1 MTEKYPISKFRTLIL
16 LAILIFSAYS
26 CEKWDFLNPN
36 DPKSHIEP
44 GQWAPSNL
52 NVTPINDSQVQLT
65 WKDNC
70 DLESGFKIERK
81 SENSTYKQIAEVGA
95 NIATY
100 IDTNLS
106 IEQKY
111 TYRVYAFTEVNKSK
125 YSNEKS
131 IQTTFPSP
139 TNLTATPISDSQVKL
154 EWQDNCAFE
163 TGFRIER
170 KADTGTFQQIA
181 EIGANVTT
189 YTDDSLNI
197 DVNYTYRVNAITK
210 VNKSAYSNEVS
221 AQTTLPAPTDL
232 TATPI
237 SDSQI
242 KLDWKDNSSF
252 ENGFRIERKIGSGGF
267 QQVAEVGANLTSY
280 TDDNL
285 TYGETYYYRVRAY
298 TQFNNSDYSNEK
310 SIQTTFPYP
319 TNLIATPI
327 SDSQVKLEWQD
338 NCTFETG
345 FRIERKADAGTFQ
358 QIAEVNANITSFTD
372 NNLTYG
378 ETYSYRVR
386 ACTQLNNSNYS
397 NETNIQMVIPP
408 PSNLNATPVTDSQI
422 KLEWQDN
429 SSFETGFQIERK
441 TVGGNFQQVA
451 KVGANVKSFTDDNLT
466 YGETYYYRVRAY
478 TQFNNSDYSNEKS
491 VQTIFP
497 APSNLTATPVT
508 DSQIK
513 LEWQDNCTFETGF
526 RIERKADAGTFQ
538 QIAEV
543 NANITSFT
551 DNNLTYGETYI
562 YRVRAYTQLNNS
574 NYSNETNI
582 QMVIPPP
589 SNLTATPVTD
599 SQIKLDWQ
607 DNCLFE
613 TGFRIERNDGN
624 GYTLI
629 AEVGADVITYTDVGL
644 IYGRNYTYRVKA
656 FTINNE
662 SEYSNDLQTE
672 TVFPSPS
679 NLLTSVINNQ
689 DIKLTWQDNCS
700 FEMGFKIERMKEAES
715 FSEIASTNPN
725 NCEYIDRNIEKD
737 ITYSYRVCS
746 FTDYNKSNYS
756 NVSSISVSSLE
767 GIFNGTW
774 KVTSTTNSSS
784 SSDLILNEILTFS
797 NSTYNGTEVSG
808 DVALVSTYYG
818 SVNGTYVFNPTGQT
832 LIITYTKSP
841 NRKTY
846 LGVSIS
852 GTTLSFSSAHDNFT
866 LKKQ

>member
-378 ETYSYRVR
+378 ETYIYRVR
-386 ACTQLNNSNYS
+386 AYTQLNNSNYS

-497 APSNLTATPVT
+497 A
-508 DSQIK
+508 
-513 LEWQDNCTFETGF
+513 
-526 RIERKADAGTFQ
+526 
-538 QIAEV
+538 
-543 NANITSFT
+543 
-551 DNNLTYGETYI
+551 
-562 YRVRAYTQLNNS
+562 
-574 NYSNETNI
+574 
-582 QMVIPPP
+582 P

-784 SSDLILNEILTFS
+784 SSDLILNELLTFS